1 MPVLRF
7 NPARL
12 ANQNSLLLKRSLIL
26 LALLPSIRLLWE
38 FLSDSLGINGFE
50 RLIHSTGEWALIFLL
65 LIYAVSPLRRWCS
78 RGMIALAADY
88 GHRLSDWNWLMGLRR
103 ALGLLAFFYASSHF
117 LIYFWLELGFSLEEV
132 GYELQERPFIAAGF
146 TSLILLLPLAI
157 TSSNAMM
164 RRLKHNWQ
172 QLHQLVHLAVIA
184 SLLHYLWL
192 SKAGDPAIKFYLLA
206 GGILLLERLAVRLG
220 LLRAAPSETISEQP
234 SAGTSA

>member
-1 MPVLRF
+1 M
-7 NPARL
+7 
-12 ANQNSLLLKRSLIL
+12 
-26 LALLPSIRLLWE
+26 ALLPSIRLLWE

-206 GGILLLERLAVRLG
+206 GGILLLEQTGRSTLVCSEPP
-220 LLRAAPSETISEQP
+220 LRKPSRNNPLPVQVPSSTSLKSVHPARRPLSPAALDPP
-234 SAGTSA
+234 Y